1 MYDDDTEVAR
11 NCKVFDDYLA
21 LSCILGAGLRTE
33 RLQFRISTSTIQVAP
48 HRHRLSPEAVQ
59 RPMGRS
65 SGAEAVR
72 AVHEVLLVDRFQHH
86 DDRPLENLILRGRDA

>member
-33 RLQFRISTSTIQVAP
+33 RLHDWFGYRG
-48 HRHRLSPEAVQ
+48 
-59 RPMGRS
+59 RPRG
-65 SGAEAVR
+65 SGAVETR
-72 AVHEVLLVDRFQHH
+72 SGE
-86 DDRPLENLILRGRDA
+86 

>member
-33 RLQFRISTSTIQVAP
+33 RLPYGISIFVGFLALCRVVEKSRGCHA
-48 HRHRLSPEAVQ
+48 A
-59 RPMGRS
+59 
-65 SGAEAVR
+65 
-72 AVHEVLLVDRFQHH
+72 RFEGLW
-86 DDRPLENLILRGRDA
+86 R

>member
-33 RLQFRISTSTIQVAP
+33 RLPYIVYF
-48 HRHRLSPEAVQ
+48 L
-59 RPMGRS
+59 
-65 SGAEAVR
+65 GACV
-72 AVHEVLLVDRFQHH
+72 
-86 DDRPLENLILRGRDA
+86 GS

>member
-33 RLQFRISTSTIQVAP
+33 RLR
-48 HRHRLSPEAVQ
+48 
-59 RPMGRS
+59 
-65 SGAEAVR
+65 
-72 AVHEVLLVDRFQHH
+72 
-86 DDRPLENLILRGRDA
+86 

>member
-33 RLQFRISTSTIQVAP
+33 RLQFRISTSTIQPPPIAIVCRP
-48 HRHRLSPEAVQ
+48 RLSSP
-59 RPMGRS
+59 
-65 SGAEAVR
+65 
-72 AVHEVLLVDRFQHH
+72 
-86 DDRPLENLILRGRDA
+86 